1 MKLGEAL
8 TLPPLCTTANGPSLY
23 SKDSLMRA
31 ISSFFKRLRRSSSG
45 NALVIVAAGMPALI
59 GGAGFAV
66 DMSQWYMWK
75 SELQYA
81 VDQAAI
87 AGAYARTSSETEAD
101 YATRAQQEFAA
112 NLSKTAGLD
121 TPPSATVTLQNWATG
136 TGNSVVV
143 TASATQA
150 LPFSSF
156 LTGRATTVRVSS
168 QAAFERGVTYTS
180 CLIAVDED
188 ASGAVTIGGSAQFI
202 AGCGIAALSNAEE
215 AISVDGNPTIDAGWL
230 IAAGG
235 IDEWFRTNSN
245 DTVLENQTGLTDPFA
260 DLVPPTNDTPRSGT
274 CPKGKTTTT
283 YTADQVTTR
292 TQITYSYYKKSGN
305 NYTTNGY
312 AGTYKKPNSDTTVSE
327 TNVAL
332 STLPA
337 SNTVVTGP
345 TESGYEWIDG
355 SGGSKIYQ
363 KSVTT
368 VTKTYVNPHAN
379 TSAEATSA
387 LVLQPGTYTDMT
399 FKCDVVYTSGIYVID
414 GGTLTVNAQYNQT
427 GAGVMFVLKNGAGLV
442 INGGANVN
450 LTGMSVSQL
459 ETAGVTH
466 DQAVKLAGMLIFED
480 PNSPGNTGNKFN
492 GNADT
497 VLNGTVYLPKSN
509 LDIRGTAGV
518 TSQCLMLVASTITI
532 SGNAAMES
540 FCPPNQELSDD
551 DAVLRTN
558 DRVRLV
564 S

>member
-1 MKLGEAL
+1 
-8 TLPPLCTTANGPSLY
+8 
-23 SKDSLMRA
+23 MRA

-45 NALVIVAAGMPALI
+45 NAMVIVAAGMPALI

-101 YATRAQQEFAA
+101 YALRAEQEYTA
-112 NLSKTAGLD
+112 NLSKTADFAVD
-121 TPPSATVTLQNWATG
+121 TPTVTLQNWATG

-143 TASATQA
+143 TASATKS

-156 LTGRATTVRVSS
+156 LTGEATTVRVSS
-168 QAAFERGVTYTS
+168 QAAFEKGVNYTS

-188 ASGAVTIGGSAQFI
+188 ATGAITIGGSAQFI
-202 AGCGIAALSNAEE
+202 AGCGIAALSNAAE
-215 AISVDGNPTIDAGWL
+215 AISVDGSPTIDAGWL
-230 IAAGG
+230 ISAGG
-235 IDEWFRTNSN
+235 IDEWFRTNTN
-245 DTVLENQTGLTDPFA
+245 DTILENQEGLVDPFA
-260 DLVPPTNDTPRSGT
+260 DLTPPTNDTPRTAT

-283 YTADQVTTR
+283 YSADSVTTR

-305 NYTTNGY
+305 NYTSNGY
-312 AGTYKKPNSDTTVSE
+312 AGTYKKDSSDTTVSE
-327 TNVAL
+327 SNVTLTA
-332 STLPA
+332 LPA

-345 TESGYEWIDG
+345 TDSGYDWVDG
-355 SGGSKIYQ
+355 SGSSKIYQ

-368 VTKTYVNPHAN
+368 VTKTYVNPHVN
-379 TSAEATSA
+379 TSAEETGA

-399 FKCDVVYTSGIYVID
+399 FTCDVVYTSGIYVID
-414 GGTLTVNAQYNQT
+414 GGTLTVHAQYNQT
-427 GAGVMFVLKNGAGLV
+427 GSGVLFVLKNGAGIV
-442 INGGANVN
+442 INGGASVN

-459 ETAGVTH
+459 ESAGVAH

-480 PNSPGNTGNKFN
+480 PNSPGNTGNKLN
-492 GNADT
+492 GNAST
-497 VLNGTVYLPKSN
+497 ILNGTVYLPVSN
-509 LDIRGTAGV
+509 LDVRGTAGV

-540 FCPPNQELSDD
+540 FCPVDQYLSEGDE
-551 DAVLRTN
+551 VLHTN

>member
-1 MKLGEAL
+1 
-8 TLPPLCTTANGPSLY
+8 
-23 SKDSLMRA
+23 MRA
-31 ISSFFKRLRRSSSG
+31 ISQFFKRLRRNESG
-45 NALVIVAAGMPALI
+45 NALMIVAAGVPALI

-101 YATRAQQEFAA
+101 YATRAQQEYTA
-112 NLSKTAGLD
+112 NLSQTSTFASN
-121 TPPSATVTLQNWATG
+121 PSISLANWATG
-136 TGNSVVV
+136 TSNSVVV
-143 TASATQA
+143 TASATKS

-156 LTGRATTVRVSS
+156 LTGSATTVRVRS
-168 QAAFERGVTYTS
+168 QAAFEKGVTYTS

-202 AGCGIAALSNAEE
+202 AGCGIAALSDAAE

-235 IDEWFRTNSN
+235 IDEWFKNNT
-245 DTVLENQTGLTDPFA
+245 DDKVLENQTGLVDPFK
-260 DLVPPTNDTPRSGT
+260 DLVPPTNNTPRSAT

-283 YTADQVTTR
+283 PSTTTYVADKITTR
-292 TQITYSYYKKSGN
+292 TQITYVYYKKSGN
-305 NYTTNGY
+305 SYSTITYNGSFKKTNV
-312 AGTYKKPNSDTTVSE
+312 DTTATQ
-327 TNVAL
+327 TNV
-332 STLPA
+332 TLASLPS

-345 TESGYEWIDG
+345 TKSDYDWIDG
-355 SGGSKIYQ
+355 SGNSKVYQ
-363 KSVTT
+363 QSTTTTT
-368 VTKTYVNPHAN
+368 VTYTNPHAV
-379 TSAEATSA
+379 TTEGTTTTDPAPAGA
-387 LVLQPGTYTDMT
+387 LVLLPGTYSDMT

-414 GGTLTVNAQYNQT
+414 GGTLTVHAQYNQT
-427 GAGVMFVLKNGAGLV
+427 GSGVMFVLKNGAGLV

-450 LTGMSVSQL
+450 LTAMSVSQL
-459 ETAGVTH
+459 EAAGVTH

-480 PNSPGNTGNKFN
+480 PNSQGNTGNKFN
-492 GNADT
+492 GNAET
-497 VLNGTVYLPKSN
+497 ILNGTVYLPKSS
-509 LDIRGTAGV
+509 LDIKGTAGV
-518 TSQCLMLVASTITI
+518 TAQCLMLVASTITI

-540 FCPPNQELSDD
+540 FCPPNTEASED
-551 DAVLRTN
+551 DAVLKLR